1 MSHHMCKGIPVHTT
15 IDNND
20 RVQEILTGKGTTHD
34 TNMTLFQSICE
45 GLFLSLFENLTLI
58 SAFNVFDLRVKRTV
72 CSIAISLFCRLF

>member
-1 MSHHMCKGIPVHTT
+1 MCKGIPVHTT

-45 GLFLSLFENLTLI
+45 GLFLSLFESL
-58 SAFNVFDLRVKRTV
+58 FDLRVKRTV